1 MSVLSSFIPASP
13 RVNYKQYRLIL
24 PHVVCRHRAASLSCQ
39 QWPAPAAVAVLGG
52 GDGVQQCSVVQ
63 GCREEDDSQVLTKY
77 VTT

>member
-24 PHVVCRHRAASLSCQ
+24 PHVVCRHQAASLSCQ

-52 GDGVQQCSVVQ
+52 VQQCSVVQ
-63 GCREEDDSQVLTKY
+63 GCRGAGEDDSQVLTKY

>member
-52 GDGVQQCSVVQ
+52 GDVQQWC
-63 GCREEDDSQVLTKY
+63 GAGEDDSQVLTKY

>member
-52 GDGVQQCSVVQ
+52 DGDVQQCGAGVQ
-63 GCREEDDSQVLTKY
+63 GCRGGG
-77 VTT
+77 

>member
-24 PHVVCRHRAASLSCQ
+24 PHVVCRHQAASLSCQ

-63 GCREEDDSQVLTKY
+63 GCRGAGVQGRRMTAKS
-77 VTT
+77 

>member
-24 PHVVCRHRAASLSCQ
+24 PHVVCRHQAASLSCQ
-39 QWPAPAAVAVLGG
+39 QWPAPAAVAVVGG
-52 GDGVQQCSVVQ
+52 GDVQQCGA